1 MTLVS
6 DHRRRRIVWGHEGH
20 DTATLDGFFNELGD
34 AHPPASR
41 PSRWTCPPGYAK
53 SVARPGHAPTA
64 VICYAAFHV
73 VALVT
78 KAPDKVRRDPWNDL
92 RRLRR
97 QGGALWRA
105 CTLKEALRAVLAGDL
120 NEADGAQLLDRLCS
134 EALRSGLKPFVTVAQ
149 TIRRHRAGI
158 RAAVRLGITNARHEG
173 LNRRVRMIVN
183 RAYGFHSARATLA
196 LVMPTVGPIDHA
208 LPHER
213 ASVPL
218 TRPTSMP
225 RAQLCVP

>member
-34 AHPPASR
+34 ARPPASR

-53 SVARPGHAPTA
+53 SVARPGHAPAA
-64 VICYAAFHV
+64 VICYDPFHV

-92 RRLRR
+92 RRLPDQRAARWFKGARWCLLKNPTDLSEEQAATLRHLRR

-120 NEADGAQLLDRLCS
+120 DEADGAQLLDRLCS
-134 EALRSGLKPFVTVAQ
+134 KALRSGLKSSRSSPSPRQSAATAPGYLPPCASGSRMPA
-149 TIRRHRAGI
+149 TRA
-158 RAAVRLGITNARHEG
+158 
-173 LNRRVRMIVN
+173 
-183 RAYGFHSARATLA
+183 
-196 LVMPTVGPIDHA
+196 
-208 LPHER
+208 
-213 ASVPL
+213 
-218 TRPTSMP
+218 
-225 RAQLCVP
+225 